1 MQDTPTTP
9 LAELSAD
16 ECRQLLMSHRPRL
29 GRLAFVDDGWP
40 LVFPMNYLA
49 DGDLIY
55 FRTAPGS
62 KLLAALRVQQ
72 VTFQIDHVDAVW
84 EEGWSVLAFGRLRM
98 LTDEE
103 ELADVRQWALRPWAG
118 GDRPHYLRM
127 DLASLT
133 GRRLV

>member
-1 MQDTPTTP
+1 MQDQEPMVVLTT
-9 LAELSAD
+9 E
-16 ECRQLLMSHRPRL
+16 ECRHLVTTRRPRL

-40 LVFPMNYLA
+40 VVFPMNYVN

-72 VTFQIDHVDAVW
+72 VTFQVDEVDETW
-84 EEGWSVLAFGRLRM
+84 QEGWSVLAFGRLRM
-98 LTDEE
+98 LNDEE
-103 ELADVRQWALRPWAG
+103 EIAQVRKSPLRPWAR

-127 DLASLT
+127 DVATMT
-133 GRRLV
+133 GRRLL